1 MKITT
6 DTFQALMDEADRRIQ
21 FYTGLWLDEKETKK
35 RETYLKKVKF
45 YEKMYTNLSQQL
57 LASLKERY
65 GRHK

>member
-21 FYTGLWLDEKETKK
+21 YYTGLWLDEKEIKK
-35 RETYLKKVKF
+35 RKVYLKKVNF

-57 LASLKERY
+57 LALLKERY